1 MTERRT
7 DPCQPAS
14 AGRTTAPPAGVLAR
28 SGIMTSAPGP
38 GRWPAA
44 IAAAR
49 RASAAY
55 RANQQDLEPV
65 IRLLADVLALA
76 ALVRGR
82 NLAPRAAS
90 RVRKGASR

>member
-1 MTERRT
+1 MGAR
-7 DPCQPAS
+7 AS
-14 AGRTTAPPAGVLAR
+14 IL
-28 SGIMTSAPGP
+28 TSARGP

-49 RASAAY
+49 RAAAAY
-55 RANQQDLEPV
+55 RANRQDLEPV

-82 NLAPRAAS
+82 NLVPRTAA
-90 RVRKGASR
+90 RARKGAAR

>member
-7 DPCQPAS
+7 DQCQPAGP
-14 AGRTTAPPAGVLAR
+14 GRTTAPPGDVLAR
-28 SGIMTSAPGP
+28 PSIMTSAPGP

-44 IAAAR
+44 IAAVR
-49 RASAAY
+49 RACAAY

-76 ALVRGR
+76 ALVRER

-90 RVRKGASR
+90 RVRKGAPR